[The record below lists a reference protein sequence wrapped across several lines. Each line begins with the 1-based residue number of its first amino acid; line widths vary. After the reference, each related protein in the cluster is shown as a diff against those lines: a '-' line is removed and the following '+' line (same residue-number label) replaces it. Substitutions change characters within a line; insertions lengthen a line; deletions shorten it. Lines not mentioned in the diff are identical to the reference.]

1 MYIAD
6 ISPTEG
12 VLVMTIT
19 KLLVAPNIFIM
30 ERNDT
35 MLQIPMTVRDTS

>member
-12 VLVMTIT
+12 VLVMIIT
-19 KLLVAPNIFIM
+19 KLWSMTESFCFICKTLLLDFQ
-30 ERNDT
+30 R
-35 MLQIPMTVRDTS
+35 